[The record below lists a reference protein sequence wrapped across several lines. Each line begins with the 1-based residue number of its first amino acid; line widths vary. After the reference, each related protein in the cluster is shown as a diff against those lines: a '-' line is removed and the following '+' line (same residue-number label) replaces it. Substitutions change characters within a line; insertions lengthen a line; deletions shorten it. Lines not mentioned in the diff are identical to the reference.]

1 MQVVERPKIL
11 GAGLVALD
19 LVIGLDPN
27 TPIKSWA
34 GGTCGNILSILAF
47 LKWDAYPI
55 ARMNGDQAS
64 QRVRLDMNKWGV
76 KLDFTDCVPTSHT
89 PIIIQEIRKNKSG
102 ETKHRFLWSCPH
114 CGDWLPRFKPVTR
127 TAIETVMP
135 AIDGTKVFFMDRLS
149 RATLT
154 LAEAASKQGAIVFFE
169 PSGKSDKKL
178 FKEAIHLSHVLKYA
192 DQRMDGLEESMAA
205 GTDNLIEIK
214 TSGALG
220 LQFRHRLN
228 KTPSDWLHLPAI
240 DIPYVAD
247 SCGAGDWCSAGF
259 IAKALNLGQVG
270 LKDIGANGVKDAL
283 KYGQALAAWNC
294 GFEGARGGMY
304 TVKSKGDFDAQ
315 IYAIISGTYDL
326 DKSKELLDYSDLLVA
341 CPSCPSE
348 QDNIIN

>member
-1 MQVVERPKIL
+1 
-11 GAGLVALD
+11 
-19 LVIGLDPN
+19 
-27 TPIKSWA
+27 
-34 GGTCGNILSILAF
+34 
-47 LKWDAYPI
+47 
-55 ARMNGDQAS
+55 
-64 QRVRLDMNKWGV
+64 
-76 KLDFTDCVPTSHT
+76 
-89 PIIIQEIRKNKSG
+89 
-102 ETKHRFLWSCPH
+102 
-114 CGDWLPRFKPVTR
+114 
-127 TAIETVMP
+127 
-135 AIDGTKVFFMDRLS
+135 
-149 RATLT
+149 
-154 LAEAASKQGAIVFFE
+154 
-169 PSGKSDKKL
+169 
-178 FKEAIHLSHVLKYA
+178 
-192 DQRMDGLEESMAA
+192 MAA